1 MNSKNYSLII
11 AILVVTIGLSGCA
24 PASYERPEAGFFSG
38 IWHGLIFVFSIIGK
52 VFGAD
57 IGIYAEN
64 NTGFTYWLGFI
75 IGLGGFGGGSYTSK
89 RQY

>member
-11 AILVVTIGLSGCA
+11 AIPVVTIGLSGSA
-24 PASYERPEAGFFSG
+24 PAGYERPETGFFSG

-64 NTGFTYWLGFI
+64 NTGFTYWLGFN
-75 IGLGGFGGGSYTSK
+75 IGLGGFGGGSYSSK